1 MTTLRQRTLA
11 EFLGSVALLMIVVG
25 SGHMG
30 ESLAQGNAAVAL
42 LANSTATGLGLW
54 LLIELLGPI
63 SGAHFNPAVSLVC
76 AWRGELPARDATLY
90 TLAQI
95 GGAIL
100 GVVLAHLM
108 FDLPAL
114 QIGIKTRSGTGQWL
128 SETVATA
135 GLLLTILL
143 GRKVRPAAVPALVG
157 AWIAGAYW
165 FTASTSFA
173 NPAVTIARSFTTTFA
188 GIRPADVPGFIC
200 AQAAGSVVAM
210 LLASLLLQRVKPVGV
225 APDS

>member
-1 MTTLRQRTLA
+1 MSTLRQRVLA
-11 EFLGSVALLMIVVG
+11 EFLGTATLLMIVVG

-30 ESLAQGNAAVAL
+30 EALASGNAAITL
-42 LANSTATGLGLW
+42 LANSAATGLGLW
-54 LLIELLGPI
+54 VLIELLGPL
-63 SGAHFNPAVSLVC
+63 SGAHFNPAVSLVD

-114 QIGIKTRSGTGQWL
+114 QIGIKARSGTGQWL
-128 SETVATA
+128 SETIATA

-143 GRKVRPAAVPALVG
+143 GRKFRPAAVPALVG
-157 AWIAGAYW
+157 AFVGAAYW

-173 NPAVTIARSFTTTFA
+173 NPAVTIARSFTNTFA
-188 GIRPADVPGFIC
+188 GIRPADVPGFVG
-200 AQAAGSVVAM
+200 AQAAGSIMAL
-210 LLASLLLQRVKPVGV
+210 LLASLLLQPAKPLD
-225 APDS
+225 AADS